1 VGYQTHQEQTGTHE
15 DALQAVI
22 VMIVAMAMS
31 TAALVMLLVVMVV
44 IAATLMMLLVAM
56 VVTTAALMVVLVV
69 MVVTAAALMMLL
81 VVVMVTAAALVVLI
95 VVIMMAAAALVVL
108 LVVMMMAAA
117 ALMMLLMVVMVTAA
131 TALVIIMMVLLS
143 LPAGRPG
150 GIPGIDLHAALHSLG
165 DLDQL
170 GNQCIRVS
178 GSEPQLLGCEGDNCL
193 LHFRVG
199 IEFRL
204 DLGGAVGAVQIVD
217 DVYLPGHRDTSSIRY
232 MSNCSCVFFSII
244 PHPPA
249 VKRHS

>member
-1 VGYQTHQEQTGTHE
+1 
-15 DALQAVI
+15 
-22 VMIVAMAMS
+22 MIVAMAMS

-44 IAATLMMLLVAM
+44 IAATLMMLLVVM
-56 VVTTAALMVVLVV
+56 VVTTAALMVVIVV

-81 VVVMVTAAALVVLI
+81 MVVMVTAAALVVLI
-95 VVIMMAAAALVVL
+95 VVI
-108 LVVMMMAAA
+108 MMAAA